1 MVGLRTVIVDDE
13 PLAVERLQ
21 ILCAAEPDVNLV
33 GTAGDGAAALRLA
46 QTLTPDLI
54 LLDIG
59 MPKMDGISVARAIA
73 LMERKPAIIFVTA
86 YDNFAVEAFDL
97 DVVDYML
104 KPVSADRLN
113 RAIARA
119 KQQIQNVPDS
129 EDEGGDISPQ
139 PDATG
144 GYASEFW
151 VSHRSELIRIAAL
164 DIERIEAERDYMRL
178 HTGGRSYLLHQTI
191 STLEQRLDPSKFQ
204 RIHRSHIVRHDLII
218 GLRHEGGGVW
228 HALLANGDSMRIGRK
243 YLSDVK
249 KLAGK

>member
-1 MVGLRTVIVDDE
+1 MIRLRTIIVDDE

-21 ILCAAEPDVNLV
+21 ILCAAEPCIDLV

-46 QTLTPDLI
+46 QSLTPDLM

-104 KPVSADRLN
+104 KPVSTDRLN

-119 KQQIQNVPDS
+119 QQQR
-129 EDEGGDISPQ
+129 EDLAEESAAAAP
-139 PDATG
+139 PEDAAPLF
-144 GYASEFW
+144 ASEFW

-191 STLEQRLDPSKFQ
+191 STLEQRLDPARFQ
-204 RIHRSHIVRHDLII
+204 RIHRSHIVRRDLIA

-228 HALLANGDSMRIGRK
+228 HALLRSGDSMRIGRK
-243 YLSDVK
+243 YLADVK